1 MIMHDNDE
9 VNKKDKITS
18 VKLVRHGHVSEMV
31 GASETNQLG
40 RPYQVRQCESVLA
53 CICIFALCIPRT
65 SCQ

>member
-1 MIMHDNDE
+1 MHDNDE

-40 RPYQVRQCESVLA
+40 INYVSVSRCSLA
-53 CICIFALCIPRT
+53 FA
-65 SCQ
+65 